1 MNILKKIALASAA
14 VATSFYLTA
23 GGAYAQEAVVV
34 IEAEPTSMDPHN
46 TTDSV
51 SATVQGPM
59 FEGLLRFDEQM
70 NIVPVLAT
78 GYRYSDD
85 ATSITFDLRQGV
97 KFHDGAAFD
106 ANVVKMNLDFVRNP
120 DNGLA
125 RRSFFRFINEVI
137 VESDYQVTITST
149 TPNSAMASYMAH
161 SSASMKSPN
170 VIQRQIEDESF
181 NANRDGAVGTGPFQF
196 VEWRDGVRVAVTAF
210 DGYWDAENKAK
221 VDGIVFRPVQEAAT
235 RINMLQA
242 GEAHL
247 VFPIPTLFGAELEN
261 NESIR
266 ILTGPTTNVHYLG
279 MNLQLEKYQDI
290 DVRQAM
296 NFAID
301 KDGLIAQMLDG
312 YGTIADSAIAP
323 NVYGYSAQ
331 DIYEYDLAEA
341 RRLIAGSPMAD
352 GFTATL
358 WTRNTTEFIAVAEYV
373 AIALREIGIDV
384 KVEAFESGTLFDML
398 DAGEGT
404 DLFIGR
410 WSPGTGEAD
419 YGLRPNFASD
429 RVPPNFNNSG
439 FYVNTEVD
447 DLLNRAL
454 ASPNPEETLALYAQ
468 VQEVIYNDAPWVFLH
483 IPEALVG
490 AALNVSGISMLPS
503 GSVLLN
509 GISLQ

>member
-1 MNILKKIALASAA
+1 MFTTRKMGKASAA
-14 VATSFYLTA
+14 LLAALSLGT
-23 GGAYAQEAVVV
+23 GAAFAQQAVVV

-59 FEGLLRFDEQM
+59 FEGLLRFDDSM
-70 NIVPVLAT
+70 SIVPVLAT
-78 GYRYSDD
+78 GYSYSDD
-85 ATSITFDLRQGV
+85 ATAITFELQQGV
-97 KFHDGAAFD
+97 TFHDGAYFNAE
-106 ANVVKMNLDFVRNP
+106 VVKMNLDFVRDA

-125 RRSFFRFINEVI
+125 RRSFFRFIEDVI
-137 VESDYQVTITST
+137 VEDDYTVTITSES
-149 TPNSAMASYMAH
+149 PNSAMASYMAH
-161 SSASMKSPN
+161 TSAAMKSPR
-170 VIQRQIEDESF
+170 VIERKMADPDF
-181 NANRDGAVGTGPFQF
+181 NADREGAVGTGPFQF
-196 VEWRDGVRVAVTAF
+196 VEWRDGVQTVVEAF
-210 DGYWDAENKAK
+210 DGYWNADNGANVER
-221 VDGIVFRPVQEAAT
+221 IVFRPVQEAST

-247 VFPIPTLFGAELEN
+247 VFPIPTLFGAQLESDDRVN
-261 NESIR
+261 LR
-266 ILTGPTTNVHYLG
+266 TGPTTDVHYIG
-279 MNLQLEKYQDI
+279 MNLQLDKYQDVK
-290 DVRQAM
+290 VRQAL

-323 NVYGYSAQ
+323 NVYGYAAQ
-331 DIYEYDLAEA
+331 EIYDYDMGEARALLAEA
-341 RRLIAGSPMAD
+341 GYAE

-358 WTRNTTEFIAVAEYV
+358 WTRNSTEFIAVAEYV
-373 AIALREIGIDV
+373 AIQLGELGIEV
-384 KVEAFESGTLFDML
+384 TVEAYESGTLFDML

-439 FYVNTEVD
+439 FYVNEAVD

-454 ASPNPEETLALYAQ
+454 ASSDAQEALSLYAE
-468 VQEVIYNDAPWVFLH
+468 VQEVIYDEAPWVFLH
-483 IPEALVG
+483 IPESIVG
-490 AALNVSGISMLPS
+490 SAPNLDGVYVLPSGNVHVSGIS
-503 GSVLLN
+503 LN
-509 GISLQ
+509 